1 MKLTFSQK
9 YNRYKN
15 LKYFKRGKMFKK
27 YRKYKLRR
35 YYIKEK
41 IMDKQLIWEEALKK
55 LEKTVSA
62 VSYEVWIQSLEPV
75 DFKDNVFYL
84 STTSEQA
91 KNRIT
96 GLLKGE
102 IFVALTSVCDNI
114 KDFVVFD
121 PVESEAYKQNKQ
133 ATLDVDA
140 QKFPGVN
147 VFNKNYT
154 FDSFVVGNS
163 NKFVFAACEG
173 VAKNPFSR
181 INPLFIYGGVGL
193 GKTHLLHAI
202 GNYINQNNPEL
213 KVMYCTFEKF
223 TADYVKSL
231 NENFR
236 AKNSFKE
243 KYRSLDVLI
252 VDDIQ
257 FISKAE
263 STQEEFFHTF
273 NDLYENGKQVIIAS
287 DRPPREIATLQER
300 LRSRFSMGLIQDVQS
315 PDYETRLAIL
325 MKKAQQENY
334 VIADDVQEYLAE
346 NFDTNVREIEGVL
359 SKVWFYAAIN
369 GKKIAT
375 MDDVKEALKDHDFSD
390 KQNLTSDRIVDC
402 VCKYFTIKKEDLLGR
417 KKTKE
422 IVEPRQICMYLM
434 YTFLGLSTLSVAEVF
449 GRDHSTVV
457 YARDKISKEMEENQR
472 IKTAIND
479 IKAMATKK

>member
-1 MKLTFSQK
+1 
-9 YNRYKN
+9 
-15 LKYFKRGKMFKK
+15 
-27 YRKYKLRR
+27 
-35 YYIKEK
+35 
-41 IMDKQLIWEEALKK
+41 MDKQLIWATALEK
-55 LEKTVSA
+55 LQKTVST
-62 VSYEVWIQSLEPV
+62 VSYDLWIKSLEPI

-91 KNRIT
+91 KNRIISI
-96 GLLKGE
+96 LKGE
-102 IFVALTSVCDNI
+102 IFVALTTTCDDI

-121 PVESEAYKQNKQ
+121 PVEKDAYAQNKK
-133 ATLDVDA
+133 AKVDVDE

-147 VFNKNYT
+147 IFNKNYT

-163 NKFVFAACEG
+163 NKFVYAACKG
-173 VAKNPFSR
+173 VAESPFSR

-213 KVMYCTFEKF
+213 KVLYCTCEKF
-223 TADYVKSL
+223 TSDYVKSL
-231 NENFR
+231 QGNFS

-273 NDLYENGKQVIIAS
+273 NDLYENGKQIIIAS

-325 MKKAQQENY
+325 MKKAQEENY
-334 VIADDVQEYLAE
+334 VVADDVQEYLAE
-346 NFDTNVREIEGVL
+346 NFDTNVREIEGIL
-359 SKVWFYAAIN
+359 SKVWFYASLT

-375 MDDVKEALKDHDFSD
+375 MEDVKEALKDHDFSD
-390 KQNLTSDRIVDC
+390 KQNLTSDRIIDC
-402 VCKYFTIKKEDLLGR
+402 VCKYYSVKKDDLLGR
-417 KKTKE
+417 KKNKE
-422 IVEPRQICMYLM
+422 IVEPRQICMYIM
-434 YTFLGLSTLSVAEVF
+434 YTMLGLSTTSVANVF
-449 GRDHSTVV
+449 GRDHSTIVH
-457 YARDKISKEMEENQR
+457 ARDKVSKEMEENQR
-472 IKTAIND
+472 VKVAVND
-479 IKAMATKK
+479 IKAMATKN